1 MIVRSRYMSVSSIR
15 ILALAAVSSL
25 VGCASSAAEAEP
37 PRPIVIQSGERL
49 NVERERMTEILT
61 WVQAEID
68 NIEQDPTFLIDIQP
82 ASTDVYPWETLRIEG
97 DTARVQARRT
107 NPDLASV
114 YQIYAHLHL
123 MRSMDRV
130 DDWIPGGSAM
140 DEWTFEQEV
149 VGRLTDAWLLGRA
162 SYGFVPSRLMDE
174 LMYAKEAGQ
183 LEAMLLTIRGF
194 EFPEERDAWLAARP
208 GADERFKAWYRETFG
223 RELDARL

>member
-1 MIVRSRYMSVSSIR
+1 MSFNCLRFVT
-15 ILALAAVSSL
+15 LAAAVG
-25 VGCASSAAEAEP
+25 VTGCASSTVQAEP
-37 PRPIVIQSGERL
+37 PRTIVIQSGERL
-49 NVERERMTEILT
+49 TVERERMTEILT

-82 ASTDVYPWETLRIEG
+82 ASTDVYPWETLTIEG

-123 MRSMDRV
+123 MREMGRIEEWLV
-130 DDWIPGGSAM
+130 GGSEM
-140 DEWTFEQEV
+140 DEWEFEQQV
-149 VGRLTDAWLLGRA
+149 VERLADAWLLGRA

-174 LMYAKEAGQ
+174 VMYAKEAGQ

-194 EFPEERDAWLAARP
+194 EFPEQRDAWLAARP
-208 GADERFKAWYRETFG
+208 GADDRFREWYRETFG
-223 RELDARL
+223 RELETRL